1 VKPDPRFL
9 KQPKSFWANV
19 RTISEAVGYTV
30 TGEGYWKVPPGLTI
44 PKAFEKHGGPRKN
57 TVLASDINTMRQAYE
72 KLGLDPSHVVGTS
85 GHPTELGQ
93 RLCDYFRY
101 RANILNTE
109 VQPNLMDAIA
119 ARKEFDK
126 CKKRYPSDAKFAMN
140 KQKGEK
146 KAEAFLTAMVNM
158 IIGSQVKDYGYDL
171 DPHNLTTVTQ
181 GDQPLRTLSRRLDGA
196 FPSVVNPIAVWE
208 IKEYY
213 YTTTFGSRV
222 ADGVY
227 ETLVD
232 GMELEE
238 LQQSENIIVKH
249 YLFADSHFTWWACGK
264 SYLCRIVDM
273 LHMGYVD
280 EVLFG
285 REVLS
290 ELPRI
295 AGEWVAEAARRNIK
309 KRDGR

>member
-1 VKPDPRFL
+1 MKANEKFL

-19 RTISEAVGYTV
+19 RTISQAVGYTE
-30 TGEGYWKVPPGLTI
+30 TAEGYCKVPPGLTV
-44 PKAFEKHGGPRKN
+44 PPNFKKQGGPRKN
-57 TVLASDINTMRQAYE
+57 TVLACDLPRMKQAYE
-72 KLGLDPSHVVGTS
+72 KLGLNPDHVIGTS

-93 RLCDYFRY
+93 LLCDYFKY
-101 RANILNTE
+101 RADILNKQ
-109 VQPNLMDAIA
+109 VQPNLMDAEA
-119 ARKEFDK
+119 AKEAFEK
-126 CKKRYPSDAKFAMN
+126 CKKLYPTELRFAMN
-140 KQKGEK
+140 KQKGDK
-146 KAEAFLTAMVNM
+146 KTEAYLTAMVNM
-158 IIGSQVKDYGYDL
+158 IISSKVKGYGYDS

-196 FPSVVNPIAVWE
+196 FPAVVNPIAVWE

-213 YTTTFGSRV
+213 YTATFGSRV

-238 LQQSENIIVKH
+238 LQQSENVTVKH
-249 YLFADSHFTWWACGK
+249 YLFVDSHFTWWACGK
-264 SYLCRIVDM
+264 SYLCRIVDL

-285 REVLS
+285 REVLK

-295 AGEWVAEAARRNIK
+295 ADEWVAEAKRRKLK
-309 KRDGR
+309 KIA